1 MQHSSETWCVHVC
14 APRARWQRQHCVLI
28 LYIIM
33 IQFRVGNTYLRSVIA
48 DVDVD
53 GGFGAY
59 YRFALVAAEDIAAG
73 TELVADYR
81 LAPWFIAQAPRRWKC
96 PNVDRADDVSA
107 C

>member
-1 MQHSSETWCVHVC
+1 VC
-14 APRARWQRQHCVLI
+14 ACVRRVRAGNGNIVC
-28 LYIIM
+28 LYIIT
-33 IQFRVGNTYLRSVIA
+33 IQFRAGNTYLRSVIA

-59 YRFALVAAEDIAAG
+59 YRFALVATEDIAAG